1 MGMIF
6 QQLLG
11 SFPARRFF
19 EEYFYKLP
27 YSSPGG
33 CSHLAAL
40 GSWDVI
46 AELLSRG
53 DSDLLV
59 ARDSRRWDG
68 PAPTTLEA
76 GRDAVA
82 QGYTLGFRHTQRQH
96 PKLAELAQQLR
107 EEFAAPVEIH
117 LYCTPEGQPGFGWHY
132 DAEEVFILQTA
143 GAKSWSLRKNT
154 VNPWPLIETLPRDMR
169 YEREIMPLV
178 RCDLAAGDWLYI
190 PSGYWHSTQ
199 AGEESISLSIGI
211 EAPTAIHLLDALRAE
226 LLDSLRWRQ
235 RLPVLGA
242 AGELSPADL
251 LVRYRAIA
259 DDLADDLSKL
269 LKNNATLARLV
280 ERLRR
285 RELAPPGEREAG
297 HH

>member
-1 MGMIF
+1 MIL

-11 SFPARRFF
+11 NLPPRQFF

-33 CSHLAAL
+33 CAALAGL
-40 GSWDVI
+40 GSWEVI
-46 AELLSRG
+46 GQLLSHG
-53 DSDLLV
+53 DTDLLV
-59 ARDSRRWDG
+59 ARGNKRREG
-68 PAPTTLEA
+68 PAPVTLEA

-82 QGYTLGFRHTQRQH
+82 QGYTLGFRHVQRQH
-96 PKLAELAQQLR
+96 PGLADLAAQLR
-107 EEFAAPVEIH
+107 DEFAAPVEIH
-117 LYCTPEGQPGFGWHY
+117 LYCTPAGQPGFGWHY

-143 GAKSWSLRKNT
+143 GAKTWSLRKNT
-154 VNPWPLIETLPRDMR
+154 VNPWPLIETLPTDMR

-211 EAPTAIHLLDALRAE
+211 EAPAAIQLLDVLRTE

-235 RLPVLGA
+235 RLPVLGT
-242 AGELSPADL
+242 AGELSPDDL
-251 LVRYRAIA
+251 FTRYRDIA
-259 DDLADDLSKL
+259 DELADDLSKL
-269 LKNNATLARLV
+269 LKNNATLARLI
-280 ERLRR
+280 ERLRH
-285 RELAPPGEREAG
+285 RE
-297 HH
+297 